1 MIPSASAS
9 PSQTVPGGGEP
20 FRPRPQSPV
29 ALVPL
34 VSPHPEPFWLTADLF
49 FQAQRCDRRAYLDAW
64 GDRSQADP
72 PSDYLAK
79 LKQDSMEH
87 RATVLQDYD
96 PCHRPTYP
104 PGDWIAGAQATV
116 ALMAAGVETI
126 QRGVLLAALGPNTY
140 GVSQPDVLIKQS
152 GWSLWGDW
160 CYVPIEVKLGK
171 KPKLD
176 YQLVGAYHGYLLAQM
191 QGTWPPTSWLALR
204 EGRYYAIDL
213 PQQWPK
219 LLQQLQACWES
230 LQAPEPPEVF
240 IAHSR
245 CDLCRWYGHCYGVA
259 TARQHLSLLPGVTA
273 ARYGHLGQQ
282 GVTSVAALAAA
293 NPQQLASLPG
303 FGLTVAEKLIT
314 QARSTL
320 ENRAIARIQAG
331 RPFALTPS
339 DLPSA
344 PVELYFDIESAPD
357 LDLIYL
363 HGVLVVDH
371 TTQEERFHALVA
383 ETPDQEAQAWQQFL
397 DLVMA
402 YPTAPIYHFCPYEA
416 QTVRKLCHQYG
427 PLGEREL
434 GQLLG
439 RFVDIHWAV
448 TEAVILPIESYALKP
463 MARWMG
469 FEWRDPEANGA
480 QSICWYEAWMAT
492 GNREALGSILRYNE
506 DDCRATYRVKQWL
519 ATFGAAFW
527 AEVGA
532 SPDNRGQGEAC

>member
-1 MIPSASAS
+1 MTPSAS
-9 PSQTVPGGGEP
+9 PSPCQTVPGGGEP
-20 FRPRPQSPV
+20 CQPRPLVPV
-29 ALVPL
+29 ALPPL
-34 VSPHPEPFWLTADLF
+34 ISSQPEPFWLTADLLS
-49 FQAQRCDRRAYLDAW
+49 QAQRCDRRAYLNTW
-64 GDRSQADP
+64 GDRAQADP
-72 PSDYLAK
+72 PSDYLEK
-79 LKQDSMEH
+79 LKQDSAEH
-87 RATVLQDYD
+87 RAAVLQDYD
-96 PCHRPTYP
+96 PCHCPTYP

-140 GVSQPDVLIKQS
+140 GVSQPDLLIKQS

-160 CYVPIEVKLGK
+160 CYGPIEVKLGK

-176 YQLVGAYHGYLLAQM
+176 YQLVGTYHAYLLAQM

-219 LLQQLQACWES
+219 LLQRLQACWES

-245 CDLCRWYGHCYGVA
+245 CDLCQWYSHCYGVA
-259 TARQHLSLLPGVTA
+259 TASQHLSLLPGVTA
-273 ARYGHLGQQ
+273 ARYGHLRQQ
-282 GVTSVAALAAA
+282 GLTSVVALAAA
-293 NPQQLASLPG
+293 YPHQLAHLPG
-303 FGLTVAEKLIT
+303 FGQTVAQKLIT
-314 QARSTL
+314 QAQATL
-320 ENRAIARIQAG
+320 ENRAIARTQG
-331 RPFALTPS
+331 DRPFLLTPQ

-357 LDLIYL
+357 LELIYL

-371 TTQEERFHALVA
+371 AAQRETFHALVA
-383 ETPDQEAQAWQQFL
+383 ETPGQEAQAWQQFL

-416 QTVRKLCHQYG
+416 QTVRKLCQQYG

-434 GQLLG
+434 GQLLD

-463 MARWMG
+463 MARWVG

-480 QSICWYEAWMAT
+480 QSICWYEEWMAT
-492 GNREALGSILRYNE
+492 GNRAALEAILRYNE
-506 DDCRATYRVKQWL
+506 DDCWATYRVKQWL
-519 ATFGAAFW
+519 GEFAAAFW
-527 AEVGA
+527 AGEGVCPTIRAQEGA
-532 SPDNRGQGEAC
+532 C